1 MCNPLE
7 IGVNATNR
15 VKLLLVESSVVTP
28 YSAAEAEQRGMRTEI
43 KRKLPFVLPR
53 IICLY
58 VSTEWLCNSNV
69 EITKQL
75 KLSTLRDWNVR
86 RCRELMTK
94 LVLCDDASCCPHN
107 GALSSTSKCIGS
119 WNQGGSS
126 STEKTMD
133 MTDVTRV
140 FEVKLRAATDQSRS
154 SKTKEKIQLR
164 KSHVFAG
171 YRPTKDGA

>member
-58 VSTEWLCNSNV
+58 VYTEWLCNSNV

-86 RCRELMTK
+86 GCRELMTK
-94 LVLCDDASCCPHN
+94 LVLV
-107 GALSSTSKCIGS
+107 T
-119 WNQGGSS
+119 
-126 STEKTMD
+126 
-133 MTDVTRV
+133 TRV
-140 FEVKLRAATDQSRS
+140 AARTTGRCPAHQSALGVETRAVLHQQKRQWT
-154 SKTKEKIQLR
+154 
-164 KSHVFAG
+164 
-171 YRPTKDGA
+171 